1 MVLPSTW
8 SVVLPSSSL
17 SLRTASG
24 ARRRM
29 QSAKPR
35 GVQLL
40 LLFGLLP
47 LAGTSSRWTGGPA
60 SREIEPQSTAAAH
73 VCDVRE
79 YGAAGDGVS
88 EDTAHVQRALDQC
101 GGGGSVPRTVL
112 LPAGGTFLL
121 RPVTIPAGANLRV
134 EVSGSVKALFPRS
147 IPPSFPVLARA
158 CLWCL
163 GARTWRVN
171 LPRGVTGTP
180 SPRLTPR
187 IVFPPFG
194 RSFYGLTRCCW

>member
-1 MVLPSTW
+1 
-8 SVVLPSSSL
+8 
-17 SLRTASG
+17 
-24 ARRRM
+24 M

-134 EVSGSVKALFPRS
+134 EVSG
-147 IPPSFPVLARA
+147 PVLKSPLPSLDSSRFPSTCSSLPLVFGCPNVA
-158 CLWCL
+158 C
-163 GARTWRVN
+163 
-171 LPRGVTGTP
+171 
-180 SPRLTPR
+180 
-187 IVFPPFG
+187 
-194 RSFYGLTRCCW
+194 